1 MQLKLKMNTKDW
13 EEQRRVAL
21 IQGLYS
27 NQDPDF
33 ERDSKIIRKGT
44 PVQDVIVKDLPSPVV
59 QGNEKNISLFG
70 GIDRVETEDDQ
81 CDT

>member
-1 MQLKLKMNTKDW
+1 
-13 EEQRRVAL
+13 L

-27 NQDPDF
+27 NKDPDF

-59 QGNEKNISLFG
+59 
-70 GIDRVETEDDQ
+70 
-81 CDT
+81 